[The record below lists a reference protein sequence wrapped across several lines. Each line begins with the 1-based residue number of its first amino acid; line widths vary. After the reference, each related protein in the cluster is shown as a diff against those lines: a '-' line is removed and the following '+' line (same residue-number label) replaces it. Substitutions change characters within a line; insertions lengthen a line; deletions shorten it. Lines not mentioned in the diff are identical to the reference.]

1 MDIKLDADTAR
12 LLLDDQ
18 TLDRVIAAVG
28 KTPLSLTAMR
38 SGAIC

>member
-1 MDIKLDADTAR
+1 MDINADTAR

-28 KTPLSLTAMR
+28 KTPAGSLTAMR